1 MQNKQEAPFTR
12 EQFIS
17 KFSLF
22 ISQNL
27 GSDVAMKVTPVFMEF
42 MSDYDVTARNTEIAL
57 YQNYIPYWIEEY
69 FVSKYVSGCKDNSM
83 KDYALHLN
91 SFFEYLRIPVNEIN
105 ECDIQK
111 FLGHADQNI
120 TARYIYNDEDNIKQ
134 IHKKIVR

>member
-27 GSDVAMKVTPVFMEF
+27 GSDVAMKVTPIFMEF

-69 FVSKYVSGCKDNSM
+69 FVSKCVSGCKDNSM

-105 ECDIQK
+105 ESDIQK
-111 FLGHADQNI
+111 FLGHADPNI

-134 IHKKIVR
+134 IHKKFVR

>member
-27 GSDVAMKVTPVFMEF
+27 GSDVAMKVAPVFMEF
-42 MSDYDVTARNTEIAL
+42 MSDYDVTARNTEITL

-69 FVSKYVSGCKDNSM
+69 FVSKCVSGCKDNSM

-105 ECDIQK
+105 ESDIQN
-111 FLGHADQNI
+111 F
-120 TARYIYNDEDNIKQ
+120 
-134 IHKKIVR
+134 